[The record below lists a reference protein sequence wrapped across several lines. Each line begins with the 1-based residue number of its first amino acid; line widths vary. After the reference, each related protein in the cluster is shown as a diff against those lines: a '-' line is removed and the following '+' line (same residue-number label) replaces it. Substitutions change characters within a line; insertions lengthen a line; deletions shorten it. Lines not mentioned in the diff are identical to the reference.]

1 MRETEE
7 WGGGGR
13 AWRTGRSLRSSAG
26 SSAAA
31 GRGDLDVAERAA
43 AAALHG
49 KASRFASDNGAMTV
63 PSSCRLPTPEE
74 LPRYI
79 KAGMI
84 IQRRFKLHTV
94 YIYSYNRTISC
105 SKIDPINN
113 KKNCRV
119 HKIIIMYD
127 NKNNIKELI
136 IVYDNYIH
144 IMITVIY
151 TVILHRYSRL
161 L

>member
-1 MRETEE
+1 VRETEE

-63 PSSCRLPTPEE
+63 P
-74 LPRYI
+74 PRP
-79 KAGMI
+79 AVSPPPRSFRDTSE
-84 IQRRFKLHTV
+84 QV
-94 YIYSYNRTISC
+94 
-105 SKIDPINN
+105 
-113 KKNCRV
+113 
-119 HKIIIMYD
+119 
-127 NKNNIKELI
+127 
-136 IVYDNYIH
+136 
-144 IMITVIY
+144 
-151 TVILHRYSRL
+151 
-161 L
+161 